1 MFITRVE
8 SFSASLG
15 TPVYAVSPESSSACR
30 RILATYLIGIIE
42 MSTEFNSRV
51 TLVTGGSRGIG
62 RATCI
67 ALARQGARVAINYVN
82 DKAAA
87 LDTLTRVRE
96 VGGDGAIFQ
105 ASVDQEPAVH
115 KMIGTITT
123 ELGPIDFLVT
133 NAGIAVQEHH
143 SELNLA
149 SFQRMMT
156 TNVEGTFI
164 PIMAVK
170 DSMIERGSGGI
181 VCVASVAGLRPRPL
195 NIAYSTSKAAVV
207 AMARNFA
214 AALGPNVR
222 VNCVAPGLIETDMIA
237 GMDDDSRDV
246 IRQEAFVKRLGKP
259 EDIAETIVFLLSEK
273 ASFVSGQTFVADG
286 GRITLP

>member
-1 MFITRVE
+1 
-8 SFSASLG
+8 
-15 TPVYAVSPESSSACR
+15 
-30 RILATYLIGIIE
+30 

-51 TLVTGGSRGIG
+51 ALVTGGSRGIG

-67 ALARQGARVAINYVN
+67 ALARQGARVAINYIN

-87 LDTLTRVRE
+87 LETLTRVRE
-96 VGGDGAIFQ
+96 VGGDGAIYQ
-105 ASVDQEPAVH
+105 ASVAEEPAVG
-115 KMIGTITT
+115 KMIAAVAD
-123 ELGPIDFLVT
+123 ELGPIAFLVT
-133 NAGIAVQEHH
+133 NAGVAVQEHH
-143 SELNLA
+143 SELDLA
-149 SFQRMMT
+149 SFRHMMT

-170 DSMIERGSGGI
+170 DGMIERGFGGI
-181 VCVASVAGLRPRPL
+181 VCLASVAGLRPRPL
-195 NIAYSTSKAAVV
+195 AIAYSTSKATVV

-214 AALGPNVR
+214 AALGPTIR

>member
-1 MFITRVE
+1 MHC
-8 SFSASLG
+8 FSGYRG
-15 TPVYAVSPESSSACR
+15 TPVYAVSPESSSVCL
-30 RILATYLIGIIE
+30 RILALHLIGIIE

-51 TLVTGGSRGIG
+51 ALVTGGSRGIG

-67 ALARQGARVAINYVN
+67 ALAREGARVAINYVS

-87 LDTLTRVRE
+87 LETLTQVRG

-105 ASVDQEPAVH
+105 ASVEQESAVRE
-115 KMIGTITT
+115 MIGAITS
-123 ELGPIDFLVT
+123 ELGSIEFLVT

-143 SELNLA
+143 AELNLA
-149 SFQRMMT
+149 GFRRMMT
-156 TNVEGTFI
+156 TNVEGTLI

-170 DSMIERGSGGI
+170 DSMIQRGSGGI

-214 AALGPNVR
+214 AALGPTVR

-237 GMDDDSRDV
+237 GMDDDARDV
-246 IRQEAFVKRLGKP
+246 MRQEAFVKRLGRP
-259 EDIAETIVFLLSEK
+259 EDIAEAIVFLLSDK

>member
-1 MFITRVE
+1 
-8 SFSASLG
+8 
-15 TPVYAVSPESSSACR
+15 
-30 RILATYLIGIIE
+30 

-51 TLVTGGSRGIG
+51 ALVTGGSRGIG

-67 ALARQGARVAINYVN
+67 ALAREGARVAINYVS
-82 DKAAA
+82 DKVAA
-87 LDTLTRVRE
+87 LETLTQVRR

-105 ASVDQEPAVH
+105 ASVEQEPAVRE
-115 KMIGTITT
+115 MIGAITS
-123 ELGPIDFLVT
+123 ELGSIEFLVT

-143 SELNLA
+143 AELNLA
-149 SFQRMMT
+149 GFRRMMT
-156 TNVEGTFI
+156 TNVEGTLI

-170 DSMIERGSGGI
+170 DSMIQRGSGGI

-214 AALGPNVR
+214 AALGPTVR

-237 GMDDDSRDV
+237 GMGDDARDV
-246 IRQEAFVKRLGKP
+246 MRQEAFVKRLGRP
-259 EDIAETIVFLLSEK
+259 EDIAEAIVFLLSDK

>member
-1 MFITRVE
+1 
-8 SFSASLG
+8 
-15 TPVYAVSPESSSACR
+15 
-30 RILATYLIGIIE
+30 

-170 DSMIERGSGGI
+170 DGMIERGSGGI

-237 GMDDDSRDV
+237 GMDHDSRDV
-246 IRQEAFVKRLGKP
+246 TRQEAFVKRLGRP
-259 EDIAETIVFLLSEK
+259 EDIAEAIVFLLSDK

>member
-1 MFITRVE
+1 MHC
-8 SFSASLG
+8 FSVYVG
-15 TPVYAVSPESSSACR
+15 TPVYAVSPESSSVCL
-30 RILATYLIGIIE
+30 RILALHLIGIIE

-51 TLVTGGSRGIG
+51 ALVTGGSRGIG

-67 ALARQGARVAINYVN
+67 ALAREGARVAINYVS
-82 DKAAA
+82 DKVAA
-87 LDTLTRVRE
+87 LETLTQVRR

-105 ASVDQEPAVH
+105 ASVEQEPAVRE
-115 KMIGTITT
+115 MIGAITS
-123 ELGPIDFLVT
+123 ELGSIEFLVT

-143 SELNLA
+143 AELNLA
-149 SFQRMMT
+149 GFRRMMT
-156 TNVEGTFI
+156 TNVEGTLI

-170 DSMIERGSGGI
+170 DSMIQRGSGGI

-214 AALGPNVR
+214 AALGPTVR

-237 GMDDDSRDV
+237 GMDHDSRDV
-246 IRQEAFVKRLGKP
+246 MRQEAFVKRLGKP
-259 EDIAETIVFLLSEK
+259 EDIAEAIVFLLSDK